1 MKTDVDGRRE
11 GGRAGPA
18 PTNDG
23 KEGDVGDNRRR
34 VTTAQLQHCPS
45 CDRSDASAHWRLL
58 HTSVQA
64 SEPNK
69 AEADAVASPFFVEL
83 RSCLLKRPPINRKHQ
98 LGLLMRDN

>member
-11 GGRAGPA
+11 GGRERLA

-23 KEGDVGDNRRR
+23 KGAGDNRRR

-58 HTSVQA
+58 HASMQA
-64 SEPNK
+64 VEPNK
-69 AEADAVASPFFVEL
+69 AGADAVASLVLVEL
-83 RSCLLKRPPINRKHQ
+83 RSCLLKRPPINGKHQ